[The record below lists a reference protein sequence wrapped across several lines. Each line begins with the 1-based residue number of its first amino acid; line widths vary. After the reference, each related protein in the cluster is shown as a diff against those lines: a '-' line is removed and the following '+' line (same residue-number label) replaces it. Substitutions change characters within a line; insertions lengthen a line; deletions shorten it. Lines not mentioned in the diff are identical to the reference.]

1 MGGPEIGVRES
12 DGKSEMDGVFD
23 ANLLLLVKLRLRPNL
38 LTLT

>member
-1 MGGPEIGVRES
+1 MVSKWGPEIGVRES

-23 ANLLLLVKLRLRPNL
+23 ANLLLLVKLPSL